1 MERQWSGGNSVVRFR
16 GQQGQTVVRN
26 WVLAAGCLVATG
38 VGGAHR
44 PRAGPWG
51 LPSLVL
57 RWQGRVGAPQWPAD
71 PLGPAGPARPGGAV
85 LPGVKMKIDHRR
97 KAA

>member
-51 LPSLVL
+51 LPSL
-57 RWQGRVGAPQWPAD
+57 GAQMAGESW
-71 PLGPAGPARPGGAV
+71 GPPVAC
-85 LPGVKMKIDHRR
+85 
-97 KAA
+97 

>member
-1 MERQWSGGNSVVRFR
+1 MGALTGPE
-16 GQQGQTVVRN
+16 
-26 WVLAAGCLVATG
+26 LAL
-38 VGGAHR
+38 GAS
-44 PRAGPWG
+44 PP
-51 LPSLVL
+51 LVL